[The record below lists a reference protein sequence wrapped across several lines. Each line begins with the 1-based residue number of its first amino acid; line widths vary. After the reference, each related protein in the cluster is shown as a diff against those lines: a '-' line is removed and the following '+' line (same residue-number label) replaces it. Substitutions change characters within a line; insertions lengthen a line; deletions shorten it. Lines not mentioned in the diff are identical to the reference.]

1 MNRAKVTFEYKNAH
15 EAEIVA
21 KMLDVDNKAA
31 PKTLKI
37 ETVKK
42 DNMVITTLEHEKSGT
57 IFATVDDL
65 IFTERLVSGL
75 AGVVK

>member
-1 MNRAKVTFEYKNAH
+1 MNRATITFVYDTES
-15 EAEIVA
+15 EAEIVS
-21 KMLDVDNKAA
+21 KMLDVDNKVA

-75 AGVVK
+75 VEVKK

>member
-1 MNRAKVTFEYKNAH
+1 MNRATVTFEYESAR

-21 KMLDVDNKAA
+21 KMLDVDNKVA

-37 ETVKK
+37 ETVNK

-57 IFATVDDL
+57 IFASVDDL

-75 AGVVK
+75 IEAAK

>member
-1 MNRAKVTFEYKNAH
+1 MNRVTITFEYKNAR
-15 EAEIVA
+15 EAEVVL

-42 DNMVITTLEHEKSGT
+42 DNMVITTLEHEKPGT

-75 AGVVK
+75 AGAGK